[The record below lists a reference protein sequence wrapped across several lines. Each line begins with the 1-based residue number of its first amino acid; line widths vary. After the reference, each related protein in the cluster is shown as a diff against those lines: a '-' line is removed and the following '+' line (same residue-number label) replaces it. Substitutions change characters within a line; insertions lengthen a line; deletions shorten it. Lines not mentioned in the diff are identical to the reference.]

1 MQTQTVITLTPAEL
15 RQLIRDEVQAAMAR
29 EQQIDEAQDWPAFIS
44 RQELASKLDI
54 SPQTVTA
61 WERRGILKGQKTGRI
76 IRYSREAVTS
86 ALKQMN
92 R

>member
-15 RQLIRDEVQAAMAR
+15 RQLIRDEVQAAMDKA
-29 EQQIDEAQDWPAFIS
+29 QQIDEAKDWPPFVS
-44 RQELASKLDI
+44 RQDLAARLNI

-61 WERRGILKGQKTGRI
+61 WEKRGILKGQKTGRI